1 MHANNSV
8 LNSYEPA
15 DPGVVQSFYAKAE
28 TDLTGIR
35 SGILI
40 FLQDQ
45 RQKGEL
51 DAPIR
56 NLNLLKLNAQAA
68 GQDDI
73 AASSAECER
82 VLKEI
87 LDLQSAAPEQNA
99 RRALDLIAGVE
110 ASLLSAPLRDDD
122 LLFSISGFLDESFE
136 RLTQGDQDE
145 QVYEKPELET
155 GFEIDEET
163 LEIFRT
169 EASELLENISTNLN
183 ALTEQPNSVDALWNI
198 RRCAHTFKGAA
209 GVIGLKEASELS
221 HRVEDLL
228 DQLAEKQHETGPSVI
243 ELLTA
248 ATDLLR
254 SMTLG
259 CGPAEKSTGLFAIY
273 ADFDRV
279 IADSSNHH
287 SNSNTD
293 SPKHSPGSTTTDSRQ
308 CNVNTVKPPPAP
320 IVRVALDRL
329 DELLNLTR
337 NLALNRS
344 SLAKELISL
353 SANSSPDVLEN
364 IGPLFETQRQLTNE
378 IQDKILRIRMVRF
391 GMLATRLNRAV
402 HVTCQEEDKKAEVV
416 IDNEDFEIDTQIL
429 DSLVEPLLHLLRNA
443 VVHGIESPERRRLIG
458 KPEKGQIWIEVG
470 SSDDEIIVT
479 VRDDGRGISISK
491 LRDKAVAS
499 GVIDRAV
506 ATSMTDEEAF
516 ELMFLRGITTAENL
530 SLNAGRGVG
539 MSIVKES
546 IGSIGG
552 SITIATEPQR
562 GTTFT
567 IRIPLVLATEAFG
580 PVEADE
586 EFFSDVTGGD
596 AKLDRAGLTVL
607 IVDDSSSMRQLITRM
622 IEKAGSSS
630 IAATDGQNAVEI
642 LSDPENRPDII
653 LTDLEMP
660 NMDGYEFLEFL
671 KGGDAFC
678 DIPVVMITSRTGN
691 EHRQKAFDLGAVDF
705 LTKPFSEE
713 SLIETIGRF
722 SDIKA
727 KV

>member
-1 MHANNSV
+1 MHANISV
-8 LNSYEPA
+8 LNSYAPA
-15 DPGVVQSFYAKAE
+15 DAGALQSFYAKAE
-28 TDLTGIR
+28 ADLTGIR

-45 RQKGEL
+45 RSVGEL
-51 DAPIR
+51 DEPIR
-56 NLNLLKLNAQAA
+56 NLNLLKQRAQAA

-82 VLKEI
+82 VLTDI
-87 LDLQSAAPEQNA
+87 LDIKCPAPEQNA
-99 RRALDLIAGVE
+99 RRALDLIAGIE
-110 ASLLSAPLRDDD
+110 ASILNAPLRDDD

-136 RLTQGDQDE
+136 RLMHGDYDE
-145 QVYEKPELET
+145 QIHEET
-155 GFEIDEET
+155 ESEAGFEIDEET
-163 LEIFRT
+163 LEIFRA
-169 EASELLENISTNLN
+169 EASELLENISANLN
-183 ALTEQPNSVDALWNI
+183 TLTATPNDLDALWNI

-209 GVIGLKEASELS
+209 GVIGLKDASELS

-228 DQLAEKQHETGPSVI
+228 DQLAEDQHETDPSVI

-248 ATDLLR
+248 STDHLR
-254 SMTLG
+254 SMTLD
-259 CGPAEKSTGLFAIY
+259 CGPAEQSIGLTAIY
-273 ADFDRV
+273 AEFDRV
-279 IADSSNHH
+279 VAD
-287 SNSNTD
+287 NSVRRSDTKTD
-293 SPKHSPGSTTTDSRQ
+293 SPKHLPESNTLDVRQ
-308 CNVNTVKPPPAP
+308 SIVHTVKPPPAP

-353 SANSSPDVLEN
+353 STNSSPDVLEKM
-364 IGPLFETQRQLTNE
+364 GPLFETQRQLTNE

-402 HVTCQEEDKKAEVV
+402 HVTCQEEDKKVDVA

-443 VVHGIESPERRRLIG
+443 VVHGIEPPERRRLIG

-470 SSDDEIIVT
+470 SGDDEIIVS

-491 LRDKAVAS
+491 LREKAVAS
-499 GVIDRAV
+499 GMIDR
-506 ATSMTDEEAF
+506 TSADSLTDEESLD
-516 ELMFLRGITTAENL
+516 LMFLRGITTADNL
-530 SLNAGRGVG
+530 SMNAGRGVG

-552 SITIATEPQR
+552 TISISTEPQK

-567 IRIPLVLATEAFG
+567 IKIPLVLAAAAFD
-580 PVEADE
+580 PIE
-586 EFFSDVTGGD
+586 EDYELFSDMTAVRQSAD
-596 AKLDRAGLTVL
+596 LKIL
-607 IVDDSSSMRQLITRM
+607 IVDDSSSMRQLITIM
-622 IEKAGSSS
+622 IENAGCKG
-630 IAATDGQNAVEI
+630 IPATDGQNAIEL

-660 NMDGYEFLEFL
+660 NMNGYEFLEAL
-671 KGGDAFC
+671 KKDDSLR
-678 DIPVVMITSRTGN
+678 DIPVVMITSRTGQ
-691 EHRQKAFDLGAVDF
+691 EHRQKAFDLGVVDF
-705 LTKPFSEE
+705 MTKPFSEE

-722 SDIKA
+722 CRIKA
-727 KV
+727 MVK